1 MLSYE
6 EFIGYVKA
14 HHPLM
19 KQADLRLTEGEATLL
34 RARGGFDPK
43 IEVDY
48 DRKQFKGT
56 EYWDQLNATFKIPTW
71 YGFEFKANF
80 EQNSGDFL
88 NREFFVPEDGLYSAG
103 VSLDIA
109 RGFLINDRMASL
121 RKAKFFMEQTKAERD
136 LILNDLIFE
145 ATKSYLD
152 WLEAY
157 NEELIFSNFLSNAQQ
172 RFQGVKQS
180 VEAGDKAAID
190 STEARITLE
199 TRLLNLEAAKLKRLK
214 AALKA
219 SNFLW
224 LNEVPLE
231 IQEGVFPN
239 APTVEIVRASLTLD
253 GITDTSVLMENHP
266 KLRSL
271 DAKIDGL
278 RVDRSLKRNKLLPK
292 VNLEY
297 NFLTPDVNELSGL
310 NTADYKGGITFQMP
324 LFLRKERGDARLANL
339 KLKDANLDRMNT
351 SLKLQNTIAA
361 TNQEI
366 SSLEKQQNLIVSI
379 VSDYE
384 KLVRAEERKFELG
397 ESSLF
402 LINAREQKLIES
414 RLKKNSLEI
423 KSLKATVGLYNAL
436 GLTL

>member
-1 MLSYE
+1 
-6 EFIGYVKA
+6 
-14 HHPLM
+14 
-19 KQADLRLTEGEATLL
+19 
-34 RARGGFDPK
+34 
-43 IEVDY
+43 
-48 DRKQFKGT
+48 
-56 EYWDQLNATFKIPTW
+56 TFKIPTW
-71 YGFEFKANF
+71 YGLEFKANF
-80 EQNSGDFL
+80 EQNTGDFL
-88 NREFFVPEDGLYSAG
+88 NQQFAQTEDGLYSAG
-103 VSLDIA
+103 VSLDLA
-109 RGFLINDRMASL
+109 RGFLINDRMANL

-136 LILNDLIFE
+136 LLLNDLIFE

-157 NEELIFSNFLSNAQQ
+157 NEELIFRNFLSNAEQ

-199 TRLLNLEAAKLKRLK
+199 TRLLNLEAAQLKRLK

-224 LNEVPLE
+224 LNDVPLE
-231 IQEGVFPN
+231 IQEGVFPSL
-239 APTVEIVRASLTLD
+239 PSLEILEASLTLE
-253 GITDTSVLMENHP
+253 GITDTTVLTENHP

-271 DAKIDGL
+271 DAKIEGL

-292 VNLEY
+292 LNLEY
-297 NFLTPDVNELSGL
+297 NFLTPDVNELSGI

-324 LFLRKERGDARLANL
+324 LFLRKERGDARLANV
-339 KLKDANLDRMNT
+339 KLKNANLDRLGT
-351 SLKLQNTIAA
+351 SLKLQNTITA

-366 SSLEKQQNLIVSI
+366 NSLGRQQNLIVSI
-379 VSDYE
+379 VEDYE
-384 KLVRAEERKFELG
+384 RLVRAEERKFELG

-402 LINAREQKLIES
+402 LINSREQKLIES
-414 RLKKNSLEI
+414 QLKQNSLQI